1 MPQPTQRVPYGY
13 EPPPSSTRGTLI
25 YYDSF
30 QDTSD
35 GELEQAL
42 ITMQQMNFSRLV
54 LYPLHEQTVKR
65 MSKESVAPFYQRER
79 RLQDWKQH
87 NAHRA
92 VIIEGWDGKR
102 KKYTPMEAALRTLID
117 HYESPYF
124 LLMTPKMAN
133 QFASF
138 SIFEEWISKISLVLT
153 EEPVQLH
160 PRLSK
165 FSRRWRVA
173 GETAPGQDKNASSER
188 S

>member
-1 MPQPTQRVPYGY
+1 MPQPIQRVGYGY
-13 EPPPSSTRGTLI
+13 EPPPSHTRGTLI

-30 QDTSD
+30 QHTSD
-35 GELEQAL
+35 FELEQAL
-42 ITMQQMNFSRLV
+42 LTMQQMNFSRLV

-65 MSKESVAPFYQRER
+65 MSKEPVAPFYQRER
-79 RLQDWKQH
+79 RLQDWKQDG
-87 NAHRA
+87 AHRA

-124 LLMTPKMAN
+124 LLLTPEMAN

-153 EEPVQLH
+153 EQPEHLH

-165 FSRRWRVA
+165 FRNRWRVA
-173 GETAPGQDKNASSER
+173 GETASGADKDSASD
-188 S
+188 